1 MAQHLLGKVALVTGG
16 AGGMGSQICK
26 AYAEQGAK
34 VVVCDTGFDVEGR
47 AGMDPSKVQAVVDE
61 IAAAGGE
68 ATAIAG
74 DIADMDTAERAVG
87 AAIETYGDLDILV
100 CAHGIL
106 RERMVFNMS
115 EEEWDGLVRVHLK
128 GCFAPTKFAAIHW
141 RANRDKGNRRIIYFT
156 SSAGVRGEAG
166 QPNYSAAHAGKIGLS
181 LSNAEALERY
191 GATSNCISPSAS
203 TRMTDRE
210 LGVDQSAPAPSLSA
224 AGSLMDPANVTP
236 VAVYLASDASAD
248 ISGRVVGSMGGRITI
263 WREPEWE
270 QTLWHTEP
278 YWDID
283 TLFET
288 IPHTFALQGLGPP
301 PPQYP

>member
-1 MAQHLLGKVALVTGG
+1 MGHLDGKVALVTGG

-26 AYAEQGAK
+26 VFAEQGAS
-34 VVVCDTGFDVEGR
+34 VVACDTGFDVEGR
-47 AGMDPSKVQAVVDE
+47 AGMDPSKVQAVVDGI
-61 IAAAGGE
+61 IANGGQ
-68 ATAIAG
+68 ATAVAG
-74 DIADMDTAERAVG
+74 DIADMETAERAVQT
-87 AAIETYGDLDILV
+87 AIETYGDLDILV

-106 RERMVFNMS
+106 RERMIFNMT
-115 EEEWDGLVRVHLK
+115 EDEWDGLVRIHLK

-156 SSAGVRGEAG
+156 SSAGFRGEAG

-191 GATSNCISPSAS
+191 GVTSNCISPSAS
-203 TRMTDRE
+203 TRMTDRNRE
-210 LGVDQSAPAPSLSA
+210 VDQSVDAPSASA
-224 AGSLMDPANVTP
+224 AGTAMDPANVAP
-236 VAVYLASDASAD
+236 VVAFLASDASAE

-270 QTLWHTEP
+270 QTLWNLEP

-283 TLFET
+283 TLFDT
-288 IPHTFALQGLGPP
+288 IPHTFGLQGLGQPP
-301 PPQYP
+301 NQWP